1 MNANNI
7 ELTKWLL
14 MSILTKGNIINTG
27 ESLGWAERRIFH
39 SRLKQHQN
47 SKFKFQ
53 NYPHFVSN
61 STSSYIGKR
70 KLGALIF
77 HFCYTETHDTFGSKE
92 FLVR

>member
-1 MNANNI
+1 
-7 ELTKWLL
+7 
-14 MSILTKGNIINTG
+14 MSILSKGNEINTG
-27 ESLGWAERRIFH
+27 ESIDWAERRIFR
-39 SRLKQHQN
+39 SRLKQHRN

-61 STSSYIGKR
+61 STSSYIRKR

-77 HFCYTETHDTFGSKE
+77 VVQKLMIPLDPKKKPKTVA